1 MNLSSAHCKLLQ
13 RVWREL
19 REEKLKQIE
28 RPTSV
33 YSFEE
38 AASSSG
44 DPFMALECPL
54 NLNLS
59 IDPDQHTLYQIV
71 LGFVDNAVWELR
83 SREFRLRL
91 RAHCRRFG
99 RQMAAVFRGTADLDQ
114 SLSWEL
120 LGLSQVL
127 EGMIS
132 SSRTLNPSHQQSFR
146 RNATK
151 LIIWQLFLENLSTM
165 VFEAFCWSVAR
176 DYTPNPLPTIY
187 EADPKLCFPHRVHFR
202 QKIPL
207 LKRLLAKF
215 SRGADK
221 ERGKSCSRGEGM
233 GAAPFSA
240 RFVRSRTFCAEEC

>member
-19 REEKLKQIE
+19 RVEKLKQAN
-28 RPTSV
+28 RPVSL

-38 AASSSG
+38 ASSSG
-44 DPFMALECPL
+44 EFNDDNLITSESLADPTQE
-54 NLNLS
+54 
-59 IDPDQHTLYQIV
+59 TLYQIV
-71 LGFVDNAVWELR
+71 LGFVDNAVYELH

-114 SLSWEL
+114 TLSWEL

-127 EGMIS
+127 EGIIS
-132 SSRTLNPSHQQSFR
+132 TSRTLQSNSLYSHQTQQQFR
-146 RNATK
+146 RSATK

-176 DYTPNPLPTIY
+176 DYTPTPLPTIY
-187 EADPKLCFPHRVHFR
+187 EADPQLCFPSRVHYR
-202 QKIPL
+202 KKIPL

-215 SRGADK
+215 VS
-221 ERGKSCSRGEGM
+221 
-233 GAAPFSA
+233 FNY
-240 RFVRSRTFCAEEC
+240 